1 LGTAV
6 EAMRLG
12 AADVVDKGLTT
23 ERLRED
29 IERHESRAK
38 EREGAFDDIV
48 GRSSV
53 MKDVFSL
60 IKRAAA
66 SESNVLITGESGTGK
81 EPTARAIHRWS
92 PRKDNSFMT
101 LNCSAIPDTLLE
113 SELFGFEKGAFTGA
127 NYTKK
132 GILEMAGGGTVFL
145 DEIGDVSTLFQ
156 TKVLRVIQEGEIMR
170 IGGARHTKVDVRII
184 AATNKDLKLACK
196 RGAFR
201 EDLFYRLN
209 VINIHLPALRRRME
223 DIPILTAHFIKKY
236 APKRKDIVISD
247 ITDEAMHILLN
258 YNFPGNVRE
267 LENIIEHSISFA
279 GYPEILPSDLPHAL
293 IQSGLKRRIATPK
306 MKDAVASFEK
316 ELIWS
321 ALQEAR
327 GNISRAAA
335 TLGIYRQQLQR
346 KIKQLKIAT

>member
-1 LGTAV
+1 MSRTGSSWSRNRRLLRLV
-6 EAMRLG
+6 RPYRLG
-12 AADVVDKGLTT
+12 AVA
-23 ERLRED
+23 
-29 IERHESRAK
+29 S
-38 EREGAFDDIV
+38 IV
-48 GRSSV
+48 
-53 MKDVFSL
+53 SL
-60 IKRAAA
+60 
-66 SESNVLITGESGTGK
+66 LIGV
-81 EPTARAIHRWS
+81 
-92 PRKDNSFMT
+92 
-101 LNCSAIPDTLLE
+101 
-113 SELFGFEKGAFTGA
+113 GA
-127 NYTKK
+127 NP
-132 GILEMAGGGTVFL
+132 GALNL
-145 DEIGDVSTLFQ
+145 DE
-156 TKVLRVIQEGEIMR
+156 EIR
-170 IGGARHTKVDVRII
+170 AGR
-184 AATNKDLKLACK
+184 
-196 RGAFR
+196 FR